1 MIDIK
6 TQEHPDSTWS
16 ARARIGT
23 KTVYGYGQNEEAA
36 IKDVVE
42 SLEQEDMP
50 KHEPMSEHKEDTMEK
65 VIIHERMNG
74 KAMSV
79 VLLKSDVE
87 QLLSCR
93 AALRDCLEQMERTPK
108 SAVSPD
114 FIAAID
120 DGRKA
125 LGKS

>member
-125 LGKS
+125 LEE